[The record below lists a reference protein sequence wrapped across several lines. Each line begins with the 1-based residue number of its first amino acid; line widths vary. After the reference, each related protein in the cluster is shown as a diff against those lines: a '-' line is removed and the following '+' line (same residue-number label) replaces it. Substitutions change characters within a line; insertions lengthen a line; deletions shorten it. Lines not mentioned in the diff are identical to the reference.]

1 MKKKVLSLLMVA
13 AMTAGMLAGCGSNAG
28 SSTDNGANATNSDA
42 ANVDA
47 TEKSDVAD
55 NAGDAD
61 ANTNTDASNIKIGM
75 VTDIG
80 GVNDGSFNQS
90 SWEGLQRAQSEL
102 GVSVDYLQ
110 SKADS
115 DYIPNIETFVDEDYD
130 LIICVGYQLADA
142 LRTEAEA
149 NPDQKFAIIDDASNA
164 DLDNVTCLMFEQAQA
179 SYLVG
184 YVAGLMTESNTIGIV
199 IGMSTDTMNQFGY
212 GYLAGA
218 IDANPNVT
226 VLQTNANSFGDTA
239 GGKTAATAM
248 ITKGADVIFHAAG
261 ATGLGVIEG
270 CKEANIWAIGVD
282 SDQSALAPDNIIT
295 SAMKRVDN
303 ACYDVSKE
311 VLEGT
316 LTNGVKTYDLTSG
329 GVDIAPT
336 TTNLPEDVI
345 SAVEDVKAKI
355 ISGEITVP
363 STKDDFEAK
372 YGDVYELD

>member
-28 SSTDNGANATNSDA
+28 STDNGANAANSDA

-218 IDANPNVT
+218 IDANPDVT

>member
-28 SSTDNGANATNSDA
+28 NSANNGANAANSDA
-42 ANVDA
+42 ANADA
-47 TEKSDVAD
+47 TEKSDA
-55 NAGDAD
+55 AGDAD
-61 ANTNTDASNIKIGM
+61 TNTNTDASNIKIGM

-149 NPDQKFAIIDDASNA
+149 NPDQKFAIIDDATNA

-218 IDANPNVT
+218 IDANPDVT

-270 CKEANIWAIGVD
+270 CKEADIWAIGVD
-282 SDQSALAPDNIIT
+282 SDQSSLAPDNIIT

-303 ACYDVSKE
+303 ACYDISKE